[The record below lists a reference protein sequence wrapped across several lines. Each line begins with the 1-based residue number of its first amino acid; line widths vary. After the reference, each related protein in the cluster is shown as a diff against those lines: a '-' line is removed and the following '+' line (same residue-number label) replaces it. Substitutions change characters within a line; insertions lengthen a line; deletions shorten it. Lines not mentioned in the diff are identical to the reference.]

1 MIFLQSLLFSLPI
14 IYFILSLSVMMAQ
27 FTTYKYYKLTYQ
39 FILSGNY
46 IFSME
51 NDMYIRFSRPN
62 QVNNYYSTDE
72 ILYFKEGGSIKLIDG
87 YIHKSLTIWFDL
99 YTLFWYFRI
108 KKLIFNQSRLNLI
121 RVR

>member
-14 IYFILSLSVMMAQ
+14 IYFILSLSVMMSHL
-27 FTTYKYYKLTYQ
+27 TTYSYYNITYQ
-39 FILSGNY
+39 VILSGNY

-51 NDMYIRFSRPN
+51 NDKYIRLSRPS

-87 YIHKSLTIWFDL
+87 YIHNNITIWFDL
-99 YTLFWYFRI
+99 YTLFWYFKI

>member
-1 MIFLQSLLFSLPI
+1 
-14 IYFILSLSVMMAQ
+14 MMSHL
-27 FTTYKYYKLTYQ
+27 TTYSYYNITYQ
-39 FILSGNY
+39 VILSGNY

-51 NDMYIRFSRPN
+51 NDKYIRLSRPS

-72 ILYFKEGGSIKLIDG
+72 ILYFKEDGSIKLIDG
-87 YIHKSLTIWFDL
+87 YIHNNITIWFDL
-99 YTLFWYFRI
+99 YTLFWYFKI